1 VNDLEANIVTKQDFG
16 DAATKHDLKGMATKL
31 EQMSKKLDTVA
42 SQVAYNTEQELI
54 LKDIAQ
60 KVIDHETDIRL
71 IKQMITNK

>member
-1 VNDLEANIVTKQDFG
+1 M
-16 DAATKHDLKGMATKL
+16 HYRMATKL

-42 SQVAYNTEQELI
+42 SQVAHNTEQELI